1 MPSFSFSK
9 RTITS
14 VIAIAGLTLPL
25 TALAGPTN
33 VPLKAS
39 VVTQE
44 KMGLNP
50 DCPSGF
56 GGTTTGTGKSTHMGK
71 VSIAASD
78 CITPMGNHYA
88 FIGKLT
94 ITAANGDKLSGDYSG
109 SLIPTDTA
117 PAYSFSNATF
127 QITGGT
133 GRFSKASGSVELQGN
148 QDIKTGKGKMEADGT
163 ISY

>member
-1 MPSFSFSK
+1 MPSFSSLK

-14 VIAIAGLTLPL
+14 VIAVAGLTLPL
-25 TALAGPTN
+25 IALAGPTN
-33 VPLKAS
+33 VPLKIS

-44 KMGLNP
+44 KTGLNP
-50 DCPSGF
+50 DCPSRF

-78 CITPMGNHYA
+78 CITPMDNHYA

-94 ITAANGDKLSGDYSG
+94 ITTANGDKLSGDYSG
-109 SLIPTDTA
+109 SLIPTDTI
-117 PAYSFSNATF
+117 PVYSFSNATF

-133 GRFSKASGSVELQGN
+133 GRFSEANGSVELQGS
-148 QDIKTGKGKMEADGT
+148 QDIKTGNGKMEADGT

>member
-1 MPSFSFSK
+1 MPSFLK

-14 VIAIAGLTLPL
+14 IIAVAGLTLPVI
-25 TALAGPTN
+25 ALAGPTN

-44 KMGLNP
+44 KSGLNP

-56 GGTTTGTGKSTHMGK
+56 GGSSTGTGKSSHMGK
-71 VSIAASD
+71 ISIAASD
-78 CITPMGNHYA
+78 CIMPVDNHYE

-109 SLIPTDTA
+109 SLVPTDTV
-117 PAYSFSNATF
+117 PVYSFSNATF

-133 GRFSKASGSVELQGN
+133 GRFSKANGSAEIKGD
-148 QDIKTGKGKMEADGT
+148 QDIKTGKGKMEVDGT
-163 ISY
+163 VSY

>member
-1 MPSFSFSK
+1 
-9 RTITS
+9 
-14 VIAIAGLTLPL
+14 
-25 TALAGPTN
+25 
-33 VPLKAS
+33 LKIS

-44 KMGLNP
+44 KSGLNP
-50 DCPSGF
+50 DCPSGY
-56 GGTTTGTGKSTHMGK
+56 GGTTTGTGKSSHMGK
-71 VSIAASD
+71 ISIAAND
-78 CITPMGNHYA
+78 CITLGDNHYE

-109 SLIPTDTA
+109 SLVPTDA
-117 PAYSFSNATF
+117 VLVYSFSNATF

-163 ISY
+163 VSY

>member
-1 MPSFSFSK
+1 MPSFFK

-14 VIAIAGLTLPL
+14 VIAVAGLTLPL
-25 TALAGPTN
+25 ITLAGPTN
-33 VPLKAS
+33 VPFKAS

-44 KMGLNP
+44 KTGLNP

-78 CITPMGNHYA
+78 CITPVDNHYT

-94 ITAANGDKLSGDYSG
+94 ITAANGDKLSGNYSG
-109 SLIPTDTA
+109 SLVPTDTI
-117 PAYSFSNATF
+117 PVYSFSNATF

-133 GRFSKASGSVELQGN
+133 GRFSKASGSVEIQGN

>member
-1 MPSFSFSK
+1 MAQFSK

-14 VIAIAGLTLPL
+14 VIAVAGLTLPL
-25 TALAGPTN
+25 MALASPTTA
-33 VPLKAS
+33 PLKISA
-39 VVTQE
+39 VTQE
-44 KMGLNP
+44 KSGLNP

-71 VSIAASD
+71 ISIAAND
-78 CITPMGNHYA
+78 CITPADNHYA

-109 SLIPTDTA
+109 SLV
-117 PAYSFSNATF
+117 PAETVPVYSFSNATF

-133 GRFSKASGSVELQGN
+133 GRFSKASGSAEIKGN
-148 QDIKTGKGKMEADGT
+148 QDIKTGKGKMEVDGT

>member
-1 MPSFSFSK
+1 MTAFFK

-14 VIAIAGLTLPL
+14 IITVAGLTLPL
-25 TALAGPTN
+25 IALAGPTN
-33 VPLKAS
+33 VPLKIS

-44 KMGLNP
+44 KTALNP

-56 GGTTTGTGKSTHMGK
+56 GGTTTGTGKSSHMGK
-71 VSIAASD
+71 ISIAASD
-78 CITPMGNHYA
+78 CIMPTGNDFA

-109 SLIPTDTA
+109 TLVPTDTV
-117 PAYSFSNATF
+117 PVYSFSNATF

-133 GRFSKASGSVELQGN
+133 GRFSKAKGGVELQGS
-148 QDIKTGKGKMEADGT
+148 QDIKTGKGKMEGDGT

>member
-1 MPSFSFSK
+1 MIMPSFSK

-14 VIAIAGLTLPL
+14 VIAVAGLTLPL
-25 TALAGPTN
+25 IALAGPTN

-44 KMGLNP
+44 KMELNP

-71 VSIAASD
+71 ISIAASD
-78 CITPMGNHYA
+78 CITPVDNHYT

-94 ITAANGDKLSGDYSG
+94 ITAANGDKLSGEYSG
-109 SLIPTDTA
+109 SLVPTDTV
-117 PAYSFSNATF
+117 PIYSFSNATF

-133 GRFSKASGSVELQGN
+133 GRFLKASGSVELQGS
-148 QDIKTGKGKMEADGT
+148 QDIKTGKGKMEADGK